1 MYKRMLCL
9 VLAGVLLMSLLPIA
23 SADDGGVVLFD
34 TQQSE
39 SSPAPESAPVEAAAS
54 AAEVEAPSV
63 PESAPVEAAAAPAP
77 EVEAPPAPEAAAAP
91 APEAVTPPA
100 PEAAAAPAPEA
111 ATPPAPE
118 AATSPAPE
126 AVTPPAPENEVRMIL
141 PDQPQEAGYV
151 TYEFV
156 VEDRVVEVQIVGD
169 GEVLT
174 QPATPEAPEGRRFT
188 GWLDEEGR
196 PFRSFGPPDGSGG
209 AGVGPPADSRLCAG
223 AARLVHERHRRR
235 QGRFHLG
242 DGGGARQR
250 AHVPAGCGKAPEAHR
265 LDAGEGKPRRGAG
278 CLPVS
283 YRAGNALL
291 SRRARRQMG
300 HV

>member
-39 SSPAPESAPVEAAAS
+39 SSPAPESAP
-54 AAEVEAPSV
+54 
-63 PESAPVEAAAAPAP
+63 
-77 EVEAPPAPEAAAAP
+77 EAAAAP
-91 APEAVTPPA
+91 APEAEAPPTPNAATPTA
-100 PEAAAAPAPEA
+100 PEAAGA
-111 ATPPAPE
+111 PAPE

-126 AVTPPAPENEVRMIL
+126 STPVDAVAPAPEVEDPAPEAATSPAPESTPVDAATPPATENEVRMIL

-151 TYEFV
+151 TYEFA

-174 QPATPEAPEGRRFT
+174 QPATPEAPRRQALYRLAGRGGTPVPELR
-188 GWLDEEGR
+188 
-196 PFRSFGPPDGSGG
+196 PPDGSGW

-242 DGGGARQR
+242 AGGGARQR

-283 YRAGNALL
+283 HRAGNALL